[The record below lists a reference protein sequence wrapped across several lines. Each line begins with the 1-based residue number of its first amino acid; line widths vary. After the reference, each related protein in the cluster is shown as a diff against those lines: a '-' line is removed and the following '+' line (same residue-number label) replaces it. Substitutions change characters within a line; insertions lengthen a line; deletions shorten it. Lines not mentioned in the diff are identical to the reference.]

1 MSRQTNRS
9 RIQSSAQREFVTQEY
24 SVELIDLQILD
35 DLSKSKNIERFDA
48 AVSSYFESKSREADP
63 KSFDAILEDALESE
77 KLAEVILGM
86 PALNS
91 RQVLT
96 KLSVIDSELLNDFD
110 CEAPVD
116 RRHILAFASLKA
128 DIVRLLARMDL

>member
-48 AVSSYFESKSREADP
+48 AVSSYFESKSR
-63 KSFDAILEDALESE
+63 E